1 MRRMKAAI
9 LSLAL
14 ALMLFVNVALYKPS
28 DHEYVSESPTESSQM
43 IPPADDV
50 ATLAP
55 PPKPIKPYTPPVVKT
70 DVKTVKA
77 VVATETMPK
86 QTEKPIYKR
95 QKETKQRKINV
106 EATFYTAKCKGC
118 SGYTA
123 SGYDVR
129 KTVYYGKYRIIA
141 LSKDIPLGTIVN
153 VTLTNGNTFDAIVLD
168 RGGAIKRG
176 KADIL
181 VASYDEAIRLGRQK
195 ATVTILKLGG
205 R

>member
-1 MRRMKAAI
+1 MRRMNAAI

-43 IPPADDV
+43 IPPADDI
-50 ATLAP
+50 APLAP
-55 PPKPIKPYTPPVVKT
+55 PPKPIKPVQ
-70 DVKTVKA
+70 TVKPVSTVQPA
-77 VVATETMPK
+77 KKAASTPSKPK
-86 QTEKPIYKR
+86 EKKR
-95 QKETKQRKINV
+95 TINV

-153 VTLTNGNTFDAIVLD
+153 VKLANGNTFDAIVLD

-195 ATVTILKLGG
+195 ATITILKLGG

>member
-1 MRRMKAAI
+1 MKATI

-50 ATLAP
+50 APLAP
-55 PPKPIKPYTPPVVKT
+55 PPKPIQQAVVKAEAKA
-70 DVKTVKA
+70 VAKTVNKP
-77 VVATETMPK
+77 VAKPK
-86 QTEKPIYKR
+86 EKKR
-95 QKETKQRKINV
+95 TLTV
-106 EATFYTAKCKGC
+106 SATFYTAKCKGC

-141 LSKDIPLGTIVN
+141 LDKSIPLGTIVN
-153 VTLTNGNTFDAIVLD
+153 VKLANGNTFDAIVLD
-168 RGGAIKRG
+168 RGGKITRG

-195 ATVTILKLGG
+195 ATITILKLGG

>member
-1 MRRMKAAI
+1 MFI
-9 LSLAL
+9 Y
-14 ALMLFVNVALYKPS
+14 VYKPVE
-28 DHEYVSESPTESSQM
+28 HEQHAESPTESPQM
-43 IPPADDV
+43 IPPADDIAV
-50 ATLAP
+50 EL
-55 PPKPIKPYTPPVVKT
+55 PPKPIKPYTPPVAKAE
-70 DVKTVKA
+70 VKTVKA

-95 QKETKQRKINV
+95 QKETKQRTINV
-106 EATFYTAKCKGC
+106 EATAYTAKCKGC

-153 VTLTNGNTFDAIVLD
+153 VKLANGNTFDAIVLD
-168 RGGAIKRG
+168 RGGAIKSG

-181 VASYDEAIRLGRQK
+181 VASYNEAIRLGRQS
-195 ATVTILKLGG
+195 ATITILKLGG

>member
-1 MRRMKAAI
+1 MVAPI
-9 LSLAL
+9 GELAVEL
-14 ALMLFVNVALYKPS
+14 
-28 DHEYVSESPTESSQM
+28 
-43 IPPADDV
+43 
-50 ATLAP
+50 
-55 PPKPIKPYTPPVVKT
+55 PPKPIKPKVKPVPNAVNKPVAKPKEKKRT
-70 DVKTVKA
+70 ITVS
-77 VVATETMPK
+77 
-86 QTEKPIYKR
+86 
-95 QKETKQRKINV
+95 
-106 EATFYTAKCKGC
+106 ATFYTAKCKGC

-153 VTLTNGNTFDAIVLD
+153 VKLANGNTFDAIVLD

-195 ATVTILKLGG
+195 ATITILKLGG
-205 R
+205 D

>member
-28 DHEYVSESPTESSQM
+28 DHEAVSESPTESSQM

-50 ATLAP
+50 AVML
-55 PPKPIKPYTPPVVKT
+55 PPKPLQPPVAKAEVKT
-70 DVKTVKA
+70 ESKPVAKAVNKPTVK
-77 VVATETMPK
+77 PK
-86 QTEKPIYKR
+86 EKKR
-95 QKETKQRKINV
+95 AISV

-129 KTVYYGKYRIIA
+129 KTMYYGKYRIIA

-153 VTLTNGNTFDAIVLD
+153 VKLANGNTFDAIVLD
-168 RGGAIKRG
+168 RGSAIVKG
-176 KADIL
+176 HADIL
-181 VASYDEAIRLGRQK
+181 VASHNEAIRLGRQQAEIVIIK
-195 ATVTILKLGG
+195 EGG
-205 R
+205 GS

>member
-1 MRRMKAAI
+1 MRLKASI
-9 LSLAL
+9 MAL
-14 ALMLFVNVALYKPS
+14 IISAFIFVNVALYKPS

-50 ATLAP
+50 APLAP
-55 PPKPIKPYTPPVVKT
+55 PPKPVQPVQT
-70 DVKTVKA
+70 VKTVSTVQHAKKA
-77 VVATETMPK
+77 VSTPVAK
-86 QTEKPIYKR
+86 AKEKKR
-95 QKETKQRKINV
+95 TINV

-118 SGYTA
+118 SGFTA

-141 LSKDIPLGTIVN
+141 LDKSIPLGTIVN
-153 VTLTNGNTFDAIVLD
+153 VKLANGNTFDAIVLD

-195 ATVTILKLGG
+195 ATVTIIKLGG
-205 R
+205 